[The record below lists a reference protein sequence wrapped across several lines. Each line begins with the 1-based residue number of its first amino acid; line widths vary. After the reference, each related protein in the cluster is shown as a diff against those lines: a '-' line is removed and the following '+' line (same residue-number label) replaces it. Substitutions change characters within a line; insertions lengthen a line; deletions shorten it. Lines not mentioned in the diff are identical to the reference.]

1 MQGNAD
7 NCHVLISTEQKV
19 HANIGTTQIENS
31 NVGKRLEIHIDS
43 KLDFEK
49 YVGKLGRK

>member
-19 HANIGTTQIENS
+19 HANIGKTQIENS
-31 NVGKRLEIHIDS
+31 NVGKRL
-43 KLDFEK
+43 K
-49 YVGKLGRK
+49 YILIVNLILRSMWES